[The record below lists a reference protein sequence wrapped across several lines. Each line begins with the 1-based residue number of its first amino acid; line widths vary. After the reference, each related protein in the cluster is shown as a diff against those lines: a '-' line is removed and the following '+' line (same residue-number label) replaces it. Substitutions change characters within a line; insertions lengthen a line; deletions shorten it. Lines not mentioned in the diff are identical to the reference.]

1 MDACVQR
8 RRALGSW
15 VICPKPRANP
25 KVRLFC
31 FPFAGAG
38 ASMYHGWHRAFH
50 EEMEV
55 CAVQLPGRES
65 RMREPRITDA
75 IALSQQIAD
84 AIEPYLERPFA
95 LFGYSLGALLAFE
108 TARALRRRGDP
119 LPVQLFVAA
128 MRAPHV
134 PALVPRLARLPRD
147 QFLREVRWHF
157 QPSEDTFN
165 VPELLDL
172 LLPVLRDDMAL
183 VDDYAYHAEP
193 PLACAMDAY
202 VGADDRSI
210 SVEAAQS
217 WRAHIDGPF
226 ALTVFPGGHFFLH
239 EALPDLQRN
248 VATRLHETITDRQ

>member
-15 VICPKPRANP
+15 VICPKTRANP

-84 AIEPYLERPFA
+84 AIEPYLKILSIQSA
-95 LFGYSLGALLAFE
+95 
-108 TARALRRRGDP
+108 DP
-119 LPVQLFVAA
+119 C
-128 MRAPHV
+128 
-134 PALVPRLARLPRD
+134 
-147 QFLREVRWHF
+147 
-157 QPSEDTFN
+157 DTSH
-165 VPELLDL
+165 P
-172 LLPVLRDDMAL
+172 
-183 VDDYAYHAEP
+183 
-193 PLACAMDAY
+193 
-202 VGADDRSI
+202 I
-210 SVEAAQS
+210 
-217 WRAHIDGPF
+217 
-226 ALTVFPGGHFFLH
+226 
-239 EALPDLQRN
+239 
-248 VATRLHETITDRQ
+248 